1 MKSGA
6 ATAQPVEHEQRSPAR
21 QALADAQLAV
31 LTAEQAAVAGRRAIE
46 RAVAMVSEAEA
57 RLKAAQTQVS
67 GARKRHVELLS
78 DAATRG
84 EAVPTGTMR
93 EAKLAASDAE
103 DELAA
108 AREALAHLRARQPE
122 LDDDAHDARSRVI
135 VCVDAVVR
143 ERAEQ
148 ALAEAEDALAA
159 LLAKRRVLSFMLRP
173 HGTGADPLAV
183 DPTERRDWHDWV
195 QGRERVMERERAQAR
210 RAWALQRE
218 RDGMFAE
225 LGEHIKRHLRNG
237 LEANPDWRE
246 HPDTAPWRAAR
257 AALFSDPDAP
267 LPE

>member
-1 MKSGA
+1 M
-6 ATAQPVEHEQRSPAR
+6 
-21 QALADAQLAV
+21 
-31 LTAEQAAVAGRRAIE
+31 
-46 RAVAMVSEAEA
+46 
-57 RLKAAQTQVS
+57 QVS
-67 GARKRHVELLS
+67 GARKRHVELVS

-84 EAVPTGTMR
+84 EAAPTGTMR

-108 AREALAHLRARQPE
+108 ARDALARLKARQPE

-159 LLAKRRVLSFMLRP
+159 LLTKRPVLSFMLRP

-183 DPTERRDWHDWV
+183 DPTERRDWRDWA

-218 RDGMFAE
+218 RDETFAE
-225 LGEHIKRHLRNG
+225 LGEHINRHLRNG
-237 LEANPDWRE
+237 LEAKPDWHE

-257 AALFSDPDAP
+257 AALFTDPDAP